1 MAIYPSELS
10 DGNDI
15 ILFSKPAG
23 EKGERMTVR
32 ASLDGGKT
40 WPVSRLIYKRPA
52 AYLSLAV

>member
-1 MAIYPSELS
+1 MAIYPPELS

-32 ASLDGGKT
+32 AALMVVRHGRFPD
-40 WPVSRLIYKRPA
+40 
-52 AYLSLAV
+52 